1 MKWNWFFYTFDQ
13 RTRGEVRLRDLA
25 LISIKSEETE
35 KTDLDKIIDEF
46 AAWRHGSVVL
56 IKMLCYLKYE
66 KAEYINISMELLSSN
81 TNNTLLA
88 LNSFCTIQIAKCV
101 FIFKKSC
108 RLQMQYVV
116 WLFCKFGQPVI
127 CIIMIK
133 LLFECFD
140 NLYNKNKWVQK

>member
-1 MKWNWFFYTFDQ
+1 
-13 RTRGEVRLRDLA
+13 
-25 LISIKSEETE
+25 
-35 KTDLDKIIDEF
+35 
-46 AAWRHGSVVL
+46 
-56 IKMLCYLKYE
+56 MLCYLKYE

-116 WLFCKFGQPVI
+116 
-127 CIIMIK
+127 
-133 LLFECFD
+133 
-140 NLYNKNKWVQK
+140 